1 MTRAKSGK
9 ADAVK
14 EVEGSSPEY
23 EKASIQDTTGVE
35 DQGMGS
41 KGQIG
46 NLREPTVSH
55 PESQKREGTGRP
67 RASATQGGFQPKRR
81 AGNGTQRKEKRD
93 RVSGSDSQKRSDL
106 RRTEGSRSGA

>member
-1 MTRAKSGK
+1 MLMWTKDNQSESGK

-14 EVEGSSPEY
+14 KAEGSSPEY

-55 PESQKREGTGRP
+55 PECQKREGTG
-67 RASATQGGFQPKRR
+67 
-81 AGNGTQRKEKRD
+81 
-93 RVSGSDSQKRSDL
+93 
-106 RRTEGSRSGA
+106 